1 MEAVRKLIQDNDY
14 LNYLSQTKKY
24 ETDRQYCCH
33 NFSHLLDVAR
43 IAWILCLER
52 QIELPRSVV
61 YAAAL
66 LHDIGRFAEHED
78 GRVDHAAKSALLAAP
93 LLARHGFSAVET
105 KLILQAILVHRQAP
119 ETTADLLG
127 AVLAEADDL
136 SRLCY
141 DCAAQAGCY
150 KAKRMPALGGIQY

>member
-1 MEAVRKLIQDNDY
+1 MEAVQKLIRDPDY
-14 LNYLSQTKKY
+14 LHYLSLTKNY
-24 ETDRQYCCH
+24 EAGRLYCCH

-52 QIELPRSVV
+52 QIKISRPVV

-66 LHDIGRFAEHED
+66 LHDIGRFAQHED
-78 GRVDHAAKSALLAAP
+78 GKIDHAAESALLAAP
-93 LLARHGFSAVET
+93 LLARYSFSVAEIN
-105 KLILQAILVHRQAP
+105 LIQQAILAHRQAP
-119 ETTADLLG
+119 ETATDLLG

-141 DCAAQAGCY
+141 DCPVQGGCY
-150 KAKRMPALGGIQY
+150 KAERMTTLDGIQY